1 MKDKNTLFIPL
12 LSLLIVFSLLALHFQ
27 WLQRADFFVFDWQT
41 KAIAKQ
47 LNADEDIVVIT
58 IDDYSITKM
67 SAIAGRWVWPRT
79 VHGELVEYLN
89 QSPYQALVFD
99 VLFSEADIYRPD
111 ADKYFNEVLDETPRA
126 YFSMLQQNAD
136 YGTGALIKDLPQQ
149 VGINKGEGSDENARA
164 HFILPL
170 AINKNNWQLGTIN
183 YTPDWDGVARYY
195 DVYRYISGW
204 SVKSLP
210 AKVVGQLDLNLPET
224 SQVLLQWRGDRQQPY
239 KTYSYADVYQSA
251 LMNDQNFLQQFNDKI
266 ILIGS
271 TASGLF
277 DMRSTPLNH
286 ELPGIYLLA
295 TAIDNLK
302 NNRFLQQV
310 SNSITYFIAVLSVIF
325 IALNFL
331 LINHFSR
338 QVFSAA
344 VFLSLSSIVFIVT
357 NQYLLGQQTA
367 LFIGA
372 IIILKVITF
381 LCFSLS
387 YGLQEYFQRKK
398 AVALFGRFL
407 DPKVVATLIKQ
418 GNLDVEQ
425 LNQKRKLT
433 ILFSDIRNF
442 TTLSEDNQA
451 EEVVKLLNRYFTKQ
465 VKVIFKHNGTLDKFI
480 GDCIMAFWGAPL
492 KNDHQ
497 AIDAIG
503 AALDME
509 QKLDK
514 FCQTLPVELQDF
526 DIGIGIHTGEAIVGM
541 VGTNL
546 RIDYTVIGDAVNL
559 ASRIE
564 GLTKQS
570 SRILVSEQTMLQA
583 KNSYEFVFQGE
594 HAVKGRTSKVKLYQ
608 PLRRK

>member
-1 MKDKNTLFIPL
+1 MKDKKTLFIPL
-12 LSLLIVFSLLALHFQ
+12 LSLLIAFSLLALHFK

-41 KAIAKQ
+41 KVMAKQ

-89 QSPYQALVFD
+89 QTTYQALVFD
-99 VLFSEADIYRPD
+99 ILFSEVDIYRPD
-111 ADKYFNEVLDETPRA
+111 ADQYFNEVLAETQRA
-126 YFSMLQQNAD
+126 YFAMLQQNAD
-136 YGTGALIKDLPQQ
+136 YGTGALIDDLPKQIG
-149 VGINKGEGSDENARA
+149 VNKNALVDENARA

-183 YTPDWDGVARYY
+183 FTPDWDGVGRRY
-195 DVYRYISGW
+195 DVHRYIAGW
-204 SVKSLP
+204 SIKSLP
-210 AKVVGQLDLNLPET
+210 AKVVSQLGVKLPET
-224 SQVLLQWRGDRQQPY
+224 QQVLLQWRGDRQQPF
-239 KTYSYADVYQSA
+239 KTYSYADVYQAA
-251 LMNDQNFLQQFNDKI
+251 LADDQNFLQQFNDKI
-266 ILIGS
+266 ILVGS

-277 DMRSTPLNH
+277 DMRTTALNH

-302 NNRFLQQV
+302 NSRFLHQV
-310 SNSITYFIAVLSVIF
+310 NSRIIYFVATLLLIF

-344 VFLSLSSIVFIVT
+344 LCLLFSSFVLIVT
-357 NQYLLGQQTA
+357 NQYLLNQQIV

-372 IIILKVITF
+372 IIILMAITF

-398 AVALFGRFL
+398 AVAMFGRFL
-407 DPKVVATLIKQ
+407 DPKVVATLVKQ
-418 GNLDVEQ
+418 GKLDMSQ
-425 LNQKRKLT
+425 LNQKCTLT

-442 TTLSEDNQA
+442 TSLSEDNQA
-451 EEVVKLLNRYFTKQ
+451 EEVVKLLNHYFNKQ
-465 VKVIFKHNGTLDKFI
+465 VQVIFKHKGTLDKFI

-492 KNDHQ
+492 TNDNQ
-497 AIDAIG
+497 AVDAIDA
-503 AALDME
+503 ALEME
-509 QKLDK
+509 QKLDE
-514 FCQTLPVELQDF
+514 FCQTLPVELQGF
-526 DIGIGIHTGEAIVGM
+526 DMGIGIHTGEAIVGM
-541 VGTNL
+541 IGTDL

-570 SRILVSEQTMLQA
+570 SRILVSEQTMLRA
-583 KNSYEFVFQGE
+583 KGVYDFIFQGE
-594 HAVKGRTSKVKLYQ
+594 HAVKGRISKVKLYQ